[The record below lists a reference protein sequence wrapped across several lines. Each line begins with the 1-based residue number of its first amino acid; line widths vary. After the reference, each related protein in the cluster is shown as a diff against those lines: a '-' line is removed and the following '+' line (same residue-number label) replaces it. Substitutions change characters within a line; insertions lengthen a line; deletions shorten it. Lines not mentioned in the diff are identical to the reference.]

1 VSRVPVPLLDSRAAD
16 FTARLDALLDWE
28 AVADPDLER
37 RVAEILADVRRRGDA
52 ALVEYTNR
60 WDRRDLTAAAE
71 LEVPR
76 SALGDALAGL
86 VAEER
91 AALAAA
97 AERIRDFHRRQ
108 KQESWDYLDA
118 QGNRL
123 GQRVTPLARVGIYVP
138 GGKASY
144 PSSVLMNA
152 IPARV
157 AGVGEILM
165 AVPAPG
171 GELHP
176 MVLAAAA
183 LSGVDR
189 VFTLGGAQAVAAFA
203 FGTET
208 IPAVDKIVGPGNA
221 YVAAAKRQVF
231 GRVGLDMVAGPSE
244 VLVICDG
251 CAEPDW
257 IAMDLFS
264 QAEHD
269 PLAQAILLTPD
280 ADFRDRVAAS
290 IARLLPTM
298 ERREVIAA
306 ALAGRGALVLVRDLE
321 EAVALANRIAPEHLE
336 LAVADPERWQAG
348 IRNAG
353 ALFLGRHTPEA
364 IGDYCAGPSH
374 VLPTSATARFSS
386 PLGVYDFEKRTS
398 IIGCSAAGAAGLAE
412 IAEILARCE
421 SLTAHARSARY
432 RSGRA
437 DDQ

>member
-1 VSRVPVPLLDSRAAD
+1 MSRVPVPLLDSRAAD

-28 AVADPDLER
+28 AVADPGLER

-60 WDRRDLTAAAE
+60 LDRRDLTAAAE

-157 AGVGEILM
+157 AGVDEILM

-336 LAVADPERWQAG
+336 LAVADPERWQAE

>member
-1 VSRVPVPLLDSRAAD
+1 MSRAPVALLDSRAAD
-16 FTARLDALLDWE
+16 FAARLDALLDWE

-37 RVAEILADVRRRGDA
+37 RVAEILAEVRRRGDA

-60 WDRRDLTAAAE
+60 FDRRDLSAAAE

-76 SALGDALAGL
+76 AVLGDALAGL
-86 VAEER
+86 AAEER
-91 AALAAA
+91 GALAAA
-97 AERIRDFHRRQ
+97 AERIQDFHRRQ

-123 GQRVTPLARVGIYVP
+123 GQRITPLARVGIYVP

-157 AGVGEILM
+157 AGVDEILM

-183 LSGVDR
+183 LAGVDR
-189 VFTLGGAQAVAAFA
+189 VFTLGGAQAIAAFA
-203 FGTET
+203 FGTGT

-251 CAEPDW
+251 CADPDW

-290 IARLLPTM
+290 ILRLLPTM

-321 EAVALANRIAPEHLE
+321 EAVAMANRIAPEHLE
-336 LAVADPERWQAG
+336 LAVADPERWQAK

-398 IIGCSAAGAAGLAE
+398 IVGCSAAGAAGLAA
-412 IAEILARCE
+412 IAEVLARCE
-421 SLTAHARSARY
+421 SLTAHARSAGY
-432 RSGRA
+432 RAGRG